1 MKKSMIIAIAAAML
15 TAGTTVCHAQ
25 TQQKT
30 TQQKTQTAQTQEPV
44 YEQDKSAIEREQ
56 NDACNSSAER
66 EQDKVDKRAEFT
78 GGMEKL
84 LQFMMQNVKYPK
96 EAEQAGASGTV
107 RVHFIVE
114 KDGTLTDVRVPDS
127 IHPALDAEAIRLVKA
142 MPKWQPA
149 QLKGKPVR
157 SKAMLAI
164 PFRLK

>member
-15 TAGTTVCHAQ
+15 TAGTTACHAQ

-30 TQQKTQTAQTQEPV
+30 TQQKPQTAQTQEPV
-44 YEQDKSAIEREQ
+44 Y
-56 NDACNSSAER
+56 

-78 GGMEKL
+78 GGMEKQ

-114 KDGTLTDVRVPDS
+114 KDGSLTDVRVPDS

-149 QLKGKPVR
+149 QFKGKTVR